1 MLFLAFMSKS
11 KLKYH
16 NQMLSIQQKQNKQN
30 SRLVIDLGLIRESAS
45 SERRAYVQ
53 SRCDLWLAKPGE
65 QITKQNWSEMIPP
78 AVKERWGS
86 DRLANSPSQLSPPTR
101 MARVFLDDIC
111 DSFLSLRIPTDFK
124 YIFVFCFYPIVI
136 NAINAFGKID

>member
-1 MLFLAFMSKS
+1 MSKS

-16 NQMLSIQQKQNKQN
+16 NQIISIQQKQNKQN

-45 SERRAYVQ
+45 SERRAYVHTY
-53 SRCDLWLAKPGE
+53 SRVVTCDWPQAGE

-136 NAINAFGKID
+136 NYINAIGKID